1 MLSKEKLG
9 LPWRNVWILDLL
21 QKEYTVPDNKI
32 NLKQKRSYIADSSE
46 KTQRTKMESGVM
58 KMSRI

>member
-9 LPWRNVWILDLL
+9 LPWRDVWILDLL

-46 KTQRTKMESGVM
+46 KT
-58 KMSRI
+58 